1 MNINIEINETL
12 EQFLVEKNVLKQFIL
27 NAIKS
32 DWNPEYSGNILHIA
46 SITTAFIWKNT
57 PEGLDFWSKLVAEYI
72 SYSVKKA
79 KAKEA
84 KKTPNLLEC
93 AGRGFTCKIDGTFVE
108 GKIQVEDN
116 SVFLCQN
123 SKNGASAYNK
133 RGYKYSWIATLNK
146 DGQLYSESSIT
157 EFELLPESTTK
168 VYVLPT
174 LPENLL
180 NYAGYKFTCDI
191 DGTKDIE
198 GEIQVEKDRVF
209 LCQNSKDG
217 FNAYNKR
224 GYKYSW
230 GVDRGTA
237 DDLKQ
242 TDVSNLKLY
251 LNNIDVDTYKD
262 WRVGDKI
269 VYKGEDRAEII
280 FCSGELV
287 VYKYKDKGGEIASF
301 NRTCDELY
309 NEGWRLDL

>member
-12 EQFLVEKNVLKQFIL
+12 EQFLVEKKVLKQFVL
-27 NAIKS
+27 NAIKNY
-32 DWNPEYSGNILHIA
+32 WRTEYPNVVLPIY
-46 SITTAFIWKNT
+46 SITTAFTWKDT
-57 PEGLDFWSKLVAEYI
+57 PEGHNFWSKLVEEYV
-72 SYSVKKA
+72 SYSAELKKGKVVKN
-79 KAKEA
+79 
-84 KKTPNLLEC
+84 TPNLLEC

-123 SKNGASAYNK
+123 IINGYHCK
-133 RGYKYSWIATLNK
+133 DTLGYYYSWAPKLTK
-146 DGQLYSESSIT
+146 DGQLHSESSVT

-209 LCQNSKDG
+209 LCQNSKNGVSAD
-217 FNAYNKR
+217 NKR

-287 VYKYKDKGGEIASF
+287 VYKFKGKGGEIASF